1 MLKIINSSW
10 SVLVLLALSMGLC
23 ASLDKLAFGLW
34 WWVFAGV
41 VIWVLAVMQNVGHYF
56 FSLFLSC
63 LFGGIGGMLVGLGA
77 VSAYG
82 CLGWV
87 GLPLSLLSVVTA
99 FLGLYQLNQ
108 RGALIWIR

>member
-1 MLKIINSSW
+1 MLKLISSPW

-34 WWVFAGV
+34 WWVFAGTV
-41 VIWVLAVMQNVGHYF
+41 VWVLAVMQNLGHYF

-63 LFGGIGGMLVGLGA
+63 LFGGIGGMLVSLGT
-77 VSAYG
+77 VSAYS
-82 CLGWV
+82 CIGWV

-99 FLGLYQLNQ
+99 FMALYQLKQ
-108 RGALIWIR
+108 RGMLNWIR

>member
-1 MLKIINSSW
+1 MLKIISSPW

-34 WWVFAGV
+34 WWVFAGAV
-41 VIWVLAVMQNVGHYF
+41 VWVLATMQNLGHYF

-63 LFGGIGGMLVGLGA
+63 LFGGVGGMFITLGA
-77 VSAYG
+77 VSAYTY
-82 CLGWV
+82 LGWV

-99 FLGLYQLNQ
+99 FLGLYQLKQ
-108 RGALIWIR
+108 RGVLNWIR